1 MTDSISAHV
10 PMAAR
15 KQIKEA
21 NRLFKE
27 ANTSQPATPAEPA
40 PTAQPIAA
48 TPAPAAP
55 VVQQQDDPVKLV
67 EHKYSVLQGKYNAE
81 TNRLTGQVQALM
93 AENQRLLTAATAA
106 PPAGAPARREDQ
118 FDLSVVTPKEREEF
132 GEELVQMMARIAA
145 ANSAGEVASLK
156 KELATM
162 RGQVQQNTQVVA
174 STAMERIWSQLD
186 NNIQNWRTINIS
198 QQFVDWLQVLDVM
211 SGKSRQVGLTQA
223 FESGDGPRVVGIF
236 KRFEEDSQARSTP
249 TAPAPQLDQG
259 TLIAPGSPRGSGG
272 EAPNGTNKRVFSE
285 QEIDDFYS
293 RVQRGRIGAD
303 EKKALEA
310 ELQEAVRDGR
320 VIPRH
325 DTRHLSNRN

>member
-15 KQIKEA
+15 KHIKEGE
-21 NRLFKE
+21 RLFKE
-27 ANTSQPATPAEPA
+27 ANTPAAAAPAAPA
-40 PTAQPIAA
+40 PTAQPVVA

-55 VVQQQDDPVKLV
+55 QEDPVKLI
-67 EHKYSVLQGKYNAE
+67 EHKYNVLAGKYNAE
-81 TNRLTGQVQALM
+81 TNRLMGQVQALQTQLNER
-93 AENQRLLTAATAA
+93 AAA
-106 PPAGAPARREDQ
+106 PPAAPARAEDR
-118 FDLSVVTPKEREEF
+118 FDTSMVTPKEREEY
-132 GEELVQMMARIAA
+132 GAELVDMMARIAK
-145 ANSAGEVASLK
+145 ANSAGEVATLK
-156 KELATM
+156 QELNQM
-162 RGQVQQNTQVVA
+162 RGQVQQTA
-174 STAMERIWSQLD
+174 KAAAGGAMERIWSQLD
-186 NNIQNWRTINIS
+186 ASISNWRTLNIS

-211 SGKSRQVGLTQA
+211 SGQSRQTGLTQA

-236 KRFEEDSQARSTP
+236 KRFVEEDSQARSTP
-249 TAPAPQLDQG
+249 AAPAPQLDQG

-272 EAPNGTNKRVFSE
+272 EAPNGTNKRMFSE

>member
-1 MTDSISAHV
+1 MTDKIPSNV

-15 KQIKEA
+15 KQINEA
-21 NRLFKE
+21 NRLIKE
-27 ANTSQPATPAEPA
+27 ANAPQPA
-40 PTAQPIAA
+40 
-48 TPAPAAP
+48 APAAP
-55 VVQQQDDPVKLV
+55 APTSQPVAAAPVVQQDDPVKLV

-81 TNRLTGQVQALM
+81 TNRLTGQVQALT
-93 AENQRLLTAATAA
+93 AENQRLLATATAPPTAA
-106 PPAGAPARREDQ
+106 PRRPEDQ
-118 FDLSVVTPKEREEF
+118 FDTSMVTPKEREEY
-132 GEELVQMMARIAA
+132 GAELVDMMARIAK
-145 ANSAGEVASLK
+145 ANSAGEVAALK
-156 KELATM
+156 QELTQM
-162 RGQVQQNTQVVA
+162 RGQVQANTQVVA
-174 STAMERIWSQLD
+174 STAMERIWAHLD
-186 NNIQNWRTINIS
+186 NNVPAWRTINIS

-211 SGKSRQVGLTQA
+211 SGQSRQVGLTQA

-236 KRFEEDSQARSTP
+236 KRFVEEDSQSRSTP
-249 TAPAPQLDQG
+249 AAPAPQLDQG

-272 EAPNGTNKRVFSE
+272 EAPNGTNKRMVPE
-285 QEIDDFYS
+285 QEIDEFYS